1 MCRNKRKRQND
12 GDRPDQK
19 RPRTRSQTK
28 PQRDAEQAAI
38 LEAARKHAEE
48 LRLRREEAL
57 KKQPATPAGNRGDG
71 SLHISFLQMGQGDCC
86 LIATPKGRVIMID
99 CGSDSKDS
107 EDNAVYTKRIKDS
120 IYTEKF
126 LKNQNEI
133 DILILT
139 HPDTD
144 HYDKAKEVLKDN
156 VIIHNVYHS
165 AKFPD
170 YSAGQTS
177 TWISSRTTDPSFIK
191 AVTHNLLTFGFIRIN
206 DKDVLN
212 ADETNT
218 VDRLDGKGGIR
229 IVDEENCKIAIL
241 ASNVDQLYVN
251 DNSNTTNRGSVVTLI
266 EIFDQKLLICGDATR
281 STEHYLLKNHGD
293 RLANLCVLQAP
304 HHGSNNTSSSQE
316 FVDKTKPI
324 NVVMSAGKKVDK
336 DHLPS
341 EDTIVRY
348 ENRQALS
355 KRSEV
360 PEHEIFYWEKG
371 RMGSYSN
378 TSKFTKR
385 AVYITGSNG
394 TFTRTFEKP
403 ST

>member
-1 MCRNKRKRQND
+1 MCGNNRKRQND
-12 GDRPDQK
+12 GDRPAQK
-19 RPRTRSQTK
+19 RPRTRSKTK
-28 PQRDAEQAAI
+28 PQRDAEQAAN

-191 AVTHNLLTFGFIRIN
+191 AVTHNLLTFIRIN

-241 ASNVDQLYVN
+241 ASNVDKLYVN

-293 RLANLCVLQAP
+293 RLANLFIVQAP
-304 HHGSNNTSSSQE
+304 HHGSNNTSSSQD
-316 FVDKTKPI
+316 FVDKTNPI
-324 NVVMSAGKKVDK
+324 NVVISAGKKVKK

-341 EDTIVRY
+341 KATISRY
-348 ENRQALS
+348 EKRQELS
-355 KRSEV
+355 ERSEV
-360 PEHEIFYWEKG
+360 PEHEIFYWAEG
-371 RMGSYSN
+371 SMGSYYD
-378 TSKFTKR
+378 TSKFTKHG
-385 AVYITGSNG
+385 VYITGSNG
-394 TFTRTFEKP
+394 TFSQRFEQP

>member
-71 SLHISFLQMGQGDCC
+71 ILHISFLQIGQGDCC

-99 CGSDSKDS
+99 CGSDSHDG
-107 EDNAVYTKRIKDS
+107 EDDEVYKKRIKDS

-170 YSAGQTS
+170 YSAAQTS

-206 DKDVLN
+206 DKDVLL
-212 ADETNT
+212 ADKTNT

-241 ASNVDQLYVN
+241 ASNVDQLYVK
-251 DNSNTTNRGSVVTLI
+251 DDSNTTNRGSVVTLI

-281 STEHYLLKNHGD
+281 STEYYLLKKHGD
-293 RLANLCVLQAP
+293 RLANLFIVQAP
-304 HHGSNNTSSSQE
+304 HHGSNNTSSSQD
-316 FVDKTKPI
+316 FVDKTNPI
-324 NVVMSAGKKVDK
+324 NVVISAGKKVKK

-341 EDTIVRY
+341 EATISRY
-348 ENRQALS
+348 EKRQELS
-355 KRSEV
+355 ERSEV
-360 PEHEIFYWEKG
+360 PEHEIFYWAEG
-371 RMGSYSN
+371 SMGSYYD
-378 TSKFTKR
+378 TSKFTKHG
-385 AVYITGSNG
+385 VYITGSNG
-394 TFTRTFEKP
+394 TFSQRFEQP